1 MTCQELQGALVALE
15 MLRDDKKKEHLRKA
29 QLLLLQQKFRF
40 VASSVKVTSQ
50 ELDLILQRLEVLDT
64 TVAEVPQ
71 HAASE
76 VKVVPQTQA
85 LKPWQKQSKSEQ
97 PGIPEEKRSSSSSK
111 AKSEAPR
118 QDDPGPKTER
128 VVKGSRV
135 SGEKRVSSSSKAKSE
150 APTQDDPGTKTE
162 TVPEE
167 TGTPEEKRSSSSSKA
182 KSEAPRQDEPSTK
195 TQPVPEES
203 GILEEKRR
211 SSRTATEVVTD
222 VEEIWPSRER
232 DSMNARGKGLVEEV
246 GSSQVRMTQDFGLQE
261 QATWTSTQLLSW
273 GLETGIQ
280 TKDVETCRIRS
291 KFEVIVHER
300 RQLSRQN
307 VELAPREFCVMRL
320 AVSMSLLHCTILHM

>member
-1 MTCQELQGALVALE
+1 

-50 ELDLILQRLEVLDT
+50 ELDVILQRLEVLDT

-118 QDDPGPKTER
+118 HDEP
-128 VVKGSRV
+128 S
-135 SGEKRVSSSSKAKSE
+135 
-150 APTQDDPGTKTE
+150 TKTE
-162 TVPEE
+162 TVPEG
-167 TGTPEEKRSSSSSKA
+167 TGMPEEKRVSSSSKA

-307 VELAPREFCVMRL
+307 VELAPRELCVMRL
-320 AVSMSLLHCTILHM
+320 AVSMSLLHCTILQYIAHVKKTSWTMHRLK